1 MAIRITWNNARRI
14 AAGLAL
20 LAASAAHAGTAIQS
34 IHTPQS
40 TGMGSPY
47 WAVPKNKAPA
57 DPTVVYRS
65 MDMGAT
71 WDVSVP
77 LPTTSAEPPSIVG
90 LAYSWDYIYV
100 ATDGEGVFRTD
111 NGRYW
116 EKWNDADVS
125 FRYVT
130 QGLGKIAVITTDGAT
145 FTATRDDFNNTFTQ
159 NHDIPLTA
167 TSVSIDIG
175 IFFGTSDGKV
185 YTFMNGDLFDTT
197 DGQGSRPGP
206 LPGAIRDIIKLPD
219 YRVYVVEDSLGRNR
233 VYSKSR
239 HSFPFPFTRF
249 YVDAAPVYID
259 AIAAAAGGVGIVTSE
274 ATQRLLYTCDDG
286 DTWTEIPLP
295 VSSGV
300 NSFEMGGCNSP
311 YPHWR
316 IRLAT
321 DEGGFASQDQGATW
335 TAYGDLDAEETGLLR
350 TAHSDLGIR
359 MISPTPG
366 TAYVSQSM
374 NRFELEVTNHGNE
387 RVEDVNVALE
397 FMVWYEGSTQGS
409 ASWGSSVKMNDVECE
424 PTVYSSC
431 YIGRLDPG
439 ESVRIVWIHGLGAN
453 TFSMRLEAEVWSE
466 RLIDANLNN
475 DKFEF
480 SPNVRSASEI
490 PNLNNGGG
498 GSLGLWMLVVLLS
511 WTRLAIIL
519 GRPLPGLHYAA

>member
-14 AAGLAL
+14 AAGLAI
-20 LAASAAHAGTAIQS
+20 LAASAANAGTAIQS

-57 DPTVVYRS
+57 DPTVVYLS
-65 MDMGAT
+65 MDMGAS

-77 LPTTSAEPPSIVG
+77 LPTTRAEPPSIVG
-90 LAYSWDYIYV
+90 LAYNWDYIYV

-145 FTATRDDFNNTFTQ
+145 FTTQAYDFNNTFTQ

-167 TSVSIDIG
+167 TSVSIDTG

-197 DGQGSRPGP
+197 DSQGSRPGP
-206 LPGAIRDIIKLPD
+206 LPGAVRDIIKLPD

-239 HSFPFPFTRF
+239 LSYPGPFTRF
-249 YVDAAPVYID
+249 YVDGAPVYID
-259 AIAAAAGGVGIVTSE
+259 AIADAAGGVGIVTSE

-311 YPHWR
+311 YPHWTV
-316 IRLAT
+316 RLAT
-321 DEGGFASQDQGATW
+321 DEGGFTSRDQGVTW
-335 TAYGDLDAEETGLLR
+335 TAYGDIGDDETGSLR

-359 MISPTPG
+359 LASPNPDS
-366 TAYVSQSM
+366 AYVSQSTT
-374 NRFELEVTNHGNE
+374 RFELEVTNHGNE
-387 RVEDVNVALE
+387 RVEDVKVALE
-397 FMVWYEGSTQGS
+397 FVVWYEGSTQGV
-409 ASWGSSVKMNDVECE
+409 ASGGMSLKVDGVECE
-424 PTVYSSC
+424 PKVFSSC

-439 ESVRIVWIHGLGAN
+439 ESARIVWINGLGAN
-453 TFSMRLEAEVWSE
+453 AFSMRLAAQVWSE
-466 RLIDANLNN
+466 RLKDANPNN
-475 DKFEF
+475 DGFDY

-490 PNLNNGGG
+490 PALNNSGGGG
-498 GSLGLWMLVVLLS
+498 GSLSLWMLVVLLS
-511 WTRLAIIL
+511 WTRLAIFL
-519 GRPLPGLHYAA
+519 RRRRCLCL